1 MVICQQSV
9 ITLVI
14 QKKNSFLRINR
25 YLALNLN
32 ISRRDSDNLVEQKT
46 VKINGFLANH
56 GDIVDEDD
64 IVIYKNQVVQLRKEH
79 EYYLFYKPYGYVS
92 SHKRQGD
99 SKIIYDLI
107 NNKSLKFGGRLDKDS
122 EGLMLLSTDGVW
134 LNKYSH
140 PKSNISKKYIVV
152 TDKEIN
158 FETFRKTIKDNDE
171 QLKIHEINEIKKLT
185 YEIVLKTGKNREI
198 RRIFE
203 VNNIQIKN
211 LKRVQVDKFKIGKM
225 KIGEL
230 KKINY
235 HN

>member
-1 MVICQQSV
+1 MNISQV
-9 ITLVI
+9 
-14 QKKNSFLRINR
+14 QKKSKLLRINR
-25 YLALNLN
+25 FLALNLN
-32 ISRRDSDNLVEQKT
+32 ISRRDSDTLVEKKN
-46 VKINGFLANH
+46 VKINGKIAQH
-56 GDIVDEDD
+56 GDSVDEDD
-64 IVIYKNQVVQLRKEH
+64 IVMFKNEVVQPTIEH

-140 PKSNISKKYIVV
+140 PKSNISKKYIV
-152 TDKEIN
+152 TTAMEIN

-171 QLKIHEINEIKKLT
+171 QLKIHKLTELKKLT
-185 YEIVLKTGKNREI
+185 YEVVLKTGRNREI
-198 RRIFE
+198 RRIFD

-235 HN
+235 HS

>member
-1 MVICQQSV
+1 VNISQV
-9 ITLVI
+9 
-14 QKKNSFLRINR
+14 QKKSKLLRINR
-25 YLALNLN
+25 FLALNLN
-32 ISRRDSDNLVEQKT
+32 ISRRDSDTLVEKKN
-46 VKINGFLANH
+46 VKINGKIAQH
-56 GDIVDEDD
+56 GYSVDEDD
-64 IVIYKNQVVQLRKEH
+64 IVMFKNEVVQPTGEH

-140 PKSNISKKYIVV
+140 PKSNISKKYIV
-152 TDKEIN
+152 TTAMEIN

-171 QLKIHEINEIKKLT
+171 QLKIHKLTELKKLT
-185 YEIVLKTGKNREI
+185 YEVVLKTGRNREI
-198 RRIFE
+198 RRIFD

-235 HN
+235 HS

>member
-1 MVICQQSV
+1 MNISQV
-9 ITLVI
+9 
-14 QKKNSFLRINR
+14 QKKSKLLRINR

-32 ISRRDSDNLVEQKT
+32 ISRRDSDALVEKKK
-46 VKINGFLANH
+46 VKINGNMAKH
-56 GDIVDEDD
+56 GDSVNEDD
-64 IVIYKNQVVQLRKEH
+64 IVMFRNEVVQPTREH

-99 SKIIYDLI
+99 SKIFYDLI

-140 PKSNISKKYIVV
+140 PISNISKKYIVTTAV
-152 TDKEIN
+152 EIN

-171 QLKIHEINEIKKLT
+171 QLKIHKLTELKKLT
-185 YEIVLKTGKNREI
+185 YEVVLKTGKNREI
-198 RRIFE
+198 RRIFD

-235 HN
+235 HS

>member
-1 MVICQQSV
+1 MNILQV
-9 ITLVI
+9 
-14 QKKNSFLRINR
+14 QKKSKLLRINR
-25 YLALNLN
+25 FLALNLN
-32 ISRRDSDNLVEQKT
+32 ISRRDSDTLVEKKN
-46 VKINGFLANH
+46 VKINGNIAQH
-56 GDIVDEDD
+56 GDSVDEDD
-64 IVIYKNQVVQLRKEH
+64 IVMFKNEVVQPTIEH

-140 PKSNISKKYIVV
+140 PKSNISKKYIV
-152 TDKEIN
+152 TTAMEIN

-171 QLKIHEINEIKKLT
+171 QLKIHKLTELKKLT
-185 YEIVLKTGKNREI
+185 YEVVLKTGRNREI
-198 RRIFE
+198 RRIFD

-235 HN
+235 HS

>member
-1 MVICQQSV
+1 MNISQV
-9 ITLVI
+9 
-14 QKKNSFLRINR
+14 QKKSKLLRINR
-25 YLALNLN
+25 FLALNLN
-32 ISRRDSDNLVEQKT
+32 ISRRDSDTLVEKKN
-46 VKINGFLANH
+46 VKINGNIAQH
-56 GDIVDEDD
+56 GDSVDEDD
-64 IVIYKNQVVQLRKEH
+64 IVMFKNEVVQPTIEH

-107 NNKSLKFGGRLDKDS
+107 SNKSLKFGGRLDKDS

-140 PKSNISKKYIVV
+140 PKSNISKKYIV
-152 TDKEIN
+152 TTAMEIN

-171 QLKIHEINEIKKLT
+171 QLKIHKLTELKKLT
-185 YEIVLKTGKNREI
+185 YEVVLKTGRNREI
-198 RRIFE
+198 RRIFD

-235 HN
+235 HS